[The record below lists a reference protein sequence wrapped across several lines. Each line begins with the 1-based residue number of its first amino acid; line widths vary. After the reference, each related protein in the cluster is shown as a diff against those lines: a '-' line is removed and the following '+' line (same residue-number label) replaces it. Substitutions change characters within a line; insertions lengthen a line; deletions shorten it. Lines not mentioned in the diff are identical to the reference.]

1 MNNILI
7 KKLEAA
13 TVKLSELDQHIELEE
28 PLANL
33 VKSWATD
40 CEIKNISQEDYDYL
54 VNLLVKAFGIID
66 TLETKLNNQEYAY
79 ISIKEGGRVVIKN
92 DDEGI
97 VIDIYAEGE
106 EEPFDGFWYIPTD
119 LQNLIPNT

>member
-1 MNNILI
+1 MN
-7 KKLEAA
+7 
-13 TVKLSELDQHIELEE
+13 Q
-28 PLANL
+28 
-33 VKSWATD
+33 
-40 CEIKNISQEDYDYL
+40 Q
-54 VNLLVKAFGIID
+54 
-66 TLETKLNNQEYAY
+66 ETKLNNQEYAY

-106 EEPFDGFWYIPTD
+106 DEPFDGMWYLHNE

>member
-54 VNLLVKAFGIID
+54 VNLLVKAFGII
-66 TLETKLNNQEYAY
+66 
-79 ISIKEGGRVVIKN
+79 
-92 DDEGI
+92 
-97 VIDIYAEGE
+97 E
-106 EEPFDGFWYIPTD
+106 E
-119 LQNLIPNT
+119 LKQ